1 MGSVLQPSDQRTA
14 KQKETVRAFLE
25 MAHTKL
31 LLFAA
36 AGFIQNI
43 NALTTCPGFPGYCS
57 ESFPGQTCNVVCSFG
72 RNNVPLCQDDG
83 TWTDIPRCI
92 EHEPG
97 VEEQIPGL
105 CPGISGYCATG
116 FLNGRCRFDC
126 PTGRDIDSV
135 CTADGTWTPYP
146 TCQGDLR
153 ELRDGCDGCPGPLGG
168 SRNRTAEAILN
179 QNTVSDRRVPKTIT
193 GNGGRKNVP
202 SFAGNINI
210 GPLSKSE
217 KKQNNRQQ
225 NNRQQN
231 NRNQFSQNNN
241 RQQQRFNQ
249 NNQQQFNQNRQQQS
263 NNQFNQNRQQSN
275 NQFNQNRQPNNNRFN
290 QNNNRQQPRRN
301 PLFAE
306 QFPASSSSSQGR
318 QQQQGPANTQ
328 TRFEEQPRRPQR
340 QPQPQPQPQPQRRP
354 DSNLSLFDQIKA
366 RAQGSNS
373 QPSAPSAA
381 VPRQRPTSPARRGPA
396 ARPGSGFGV
405 FESVDLSGGPSGPAA
420 PSRQPNSQRQSS
432 RQRPSQS
439 SEGRFGV
446 FESVDLSG

>member
-1 MGSVLQPSDQRTA
+1 MIIS
-14 KQKETVRAFLE
+14 
-25 MAHTKL
+25 L
-31 LLFAA
+31 LVSFFTS
-36 AGFIQNI
+36 FITC
-43 NALTTCPGFPGYCS
+43 LTTCPGFPGYCS
-57 ESFPGQTCNVVCSFG
+57 EAFPGTECNVVCDVG

-116 FLNGRCRFDC
+116 FLNGRCRVDC

-135 CTADGTWTPYP
+135 CTADGTWAPYP
-146 TCQGDLR
+146 TCQGDR
-153 ELRDGCDGCPGPLGG
+153 RDLRDGCDGCPGPAGRP
-168 SRNRTAEAILN
+168 RNRTAEAILN

-210 GPLSKSE
+210 GPITNSE

-225 NNRQQN
+225 NNRQ
-231 NRNQFSQNNN
+231 QFSQNNN

-249 NNQQQFNQNRQQQS
+249 NNQQQFNGNRQQ
-263 NNQFNQNRQQSN
+263 
-275 NQFNQNRQPNNNRFN
+275 NNNRFN
-290 QNNNRQQPRRN
+290 QNRQQQNSNRGLNQNRQQPRRN

-306 QFPASSSSSQGR
+306 QFPASNSGN
-318 QQQQGPANTQ
+318 QQQGPANTQ
-328 TRFEEQPRRPQR
+328 TRFEEQPRRPE
-340 QPQPQPQPQPQRRP
+340 PQPQPQPQRRP

-373 QPSAPSAA
+373 QASAPSAA
-381 VPRQRPTSPARRGPA
+381 VPRQRPTSP
-396 ARPGSGFGV
+396 
-405 FESVDLSGGPSGPAA
+405 
-420 PSRQPNSQRQSS
+420 
-432 RQRPSQS
+432 
-439 SEGRFGV
+439 
-446 FESVDLSG
+446 

>member
-1 MGSVLQPSDQRTA
+1 MACSKSLVLIAS
-14 KQKETVRAFLE
+14 L
-25 MAHTKL
+25 
-31 LLFAA
+31 AA
-36 AGFIQNI
+36 SASG
-43 NALTTCPGFPGYCS
+43 LTTCPGFPGYCS
-57 ESFPGQTCNVVCSFG
+57 ESFPGQSCQVVCEAG

-83 TWTDIPRCI
+83 TWTDIPRCV

-105 CPGISGYCATG
+105 CPGVSGYCATG

-126 PTGRDIDSV
+126 PTGRDIDSI
-135 CTADGTWTPYP
+135 CSADGTWAPYP
-146 TCQGDLR
+146 TCQGDR
-153 ELRDGCDGCPGPLGG
+153 RDLRDGCDGCPGPAGG
-168 SRNRTAEAILN
+168 LRNRTAEAILN

-210 GPLSKSE
+210 GPLSNSE

-231 NRNQFSQNNN
+231 NRQQNNRQQFSQNNN

-249 NNQQQFNQNRQQQS
+249 NNQQQFNQNRQQS
-263 NNQFNQNRQQSN
+263 NNQFNQNRQQ
-275 NQFNQNRQPNNNRFN
+275 NNNRFN
-290 QNNNRQQPRRN
+290 QNRQQNSNRLNQNNNNQQQPRRN

-306 QFPASSSSSQGR
+306 QFPANKQEE
-318 QQQQGPANTQ
+318 GPANTQ
-328 TRFEEQPRRPQR
+328 TRFEEQPRR
-340 QPQPQPQPQPQRRP
+340 PQPQPQPQRRP

-373 QPSAPSAA
+373 QASPSAA
-381 VPRQRPTSPARRGPA
+381 VPRPRATSPPRRGPP

-405 FESVDLSGGPSGPAA
+405 FESVDLSGGPSAPAA
-420 PSRQPNSQRQSS
+420 PSRQSNSQRQSS
-432 RQRPSQS
+432 RRQPSQS

>member
-1 MGSVLQPSDQRTA
+1 MACSKSLVLIASLA
-14 KQKETVRAFLE
+14 LGAS
-25 MAHTKL
+25 
-31 LLFAA
+31 
-36 AGFIQNI
+36 G
-43 NALTTCPGFPGYCS
+43 LTTCPGFPGFCS
-57 ESFPGQTCNVVCSFG
+57 ESFPGQSCQVVCEAG

-105 CPGISGYCATG
+105 CPGVSGYCATG

-126 PTGRDIDSV
+126 TTGRDIDSI
-135 CTADGTWTPYP
+135 CTADGTWSPYP
-146 TCQGDLR
+146 TCQGDR
-153 ELRDGCDGCPGPLGG
+153 RDLRDGCDGCPGPFGG
-168 SRNRTAEAILN
+168 PRNRTAEAILN

-210 GPLSKSE
+210 GPLTNSE

-231 NRNQFSQNNN
+231 NRQQNNRQQNNRQQNNRQQNNRQQFSQNNN

-249 NNQQQFNQNRQQQS
+249 NNQNQQQFNQNQQQS
-263 NNQFNQNRQQSN
+263 NNQFNQNRQQNN
-275 NQFNQNRQPNNNRFN
+275 NQFNGNRQQNNNRLNQNRQQ
-290 QNNNRQQPRRN
+290 QNSNRQQPRRN

-306 QFPASSSSSQGR
+306 QFPTSNSGNR
-318 QQQQGPANTQ
+318 GVEQQGPANTQ
-328 TRFEEQPRRPQR
+328 TRFEEQPRR
-340 QPQPQPQPQPQRRP
+340 PQPQPQRRP

-405 FESVDLSGGPSGPAA
+405 FESVDLSGGPSAPAA